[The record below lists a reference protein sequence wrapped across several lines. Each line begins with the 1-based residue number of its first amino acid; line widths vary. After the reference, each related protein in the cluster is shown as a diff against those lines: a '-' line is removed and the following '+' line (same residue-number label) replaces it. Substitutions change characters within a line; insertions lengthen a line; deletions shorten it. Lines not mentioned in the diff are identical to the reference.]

1 MQCDKMVTASNG
13 VTQGRVTIASYA
25 IVLYIEDKKG
35 RGARLFHTW
44 INFEVG
50 VLRNASSAC

>member
-1 MQCDKMVTASNG
+1 MQRDKMVTASNG
-13 VTQGRVTIASYA
+13 VTQGRVTTASHA
-25 IVLYIEDKKG
+25 IFIEDKKG

>member
-1 MQCDKMVTASNG
+1 VAMQRDKMVTASNG
-13 VTQGRVTIASYA
+13 VTQGRVTTASHA
-25 IVLYIEDKKG
+25 IFIEDKKG